1 VSSAISTI
9 DRDLLITGNV
19 ASKGEIHLD
28 GAIRGDVECVALML
42 GDNSRLEG
50 SVVAEEVVIR
60 VHLVGSVRAL
70 RVSLQSSAHVEG
82 DVIHQSLTVE
92 QGAFFDGKSTKL
104 RDDGSSN
111 QKSPPPV
118 EAEPKPDHEPLATK
132 SPIEVRS
139 PGLGLD
145 ESRLVTWRR

>member
-28 GAIRGDVECVALML
+28 GVIRGNVECVALML

-50 SVVAEEVVIR
+50 NVVAEEVVIR
-60 VHLVGSVRAL
+60 GQLVGSVRAL

-82 DVIHQSLTVE
+82 EVIHQSLTVE

-104 RDDGSSN
+104 RHDESSN
-111 QKSPPPV
+111 QK
-118 EAEPKPDHEPLATK
+118 KPT
-132 SPIEVRS
+132 SC
-139 PGLGLD
+139 
-145 ESRLVTWRR
+145 